1 MRAHCQC
8 GKLTASVADG
18 AEPMIVLCHCLD
30 CQRRS
35 GSPFGEI
42 AYYPTDSVTIAG
54 EVREYTRPTDEGN
67 VLTTGFCPTCGS
79 TVYARASKYPAIVG
93 VTVGTF
99 ADPAFPLPARSVY
112 EQSRHHWIGMPAGVP
127 RHPRGRGSQEIHS

>member
-1 MRAHCQC
+1 MRANCQC
-8 GKLTASVADG
+8 GSLTAEIADG

-42 AYYPTDSVTIAG
+42 AYYPADMVVLTG
-54 EVREYTRPTDEGN
+54 EAREYSRPTDEGN
-67 VLTTGFCPTCGS
+67 AFTSGFCPTCGS
-79 TVYARASKYPAIVG
+79 TVYARASKYPHITG
-93 VTVGTF
+93 ITVGTI

-112 EQSRHHWIGMPAGVP
+112 EQSRHLWIQMPQEVP
-127 RHPRGRGSQEIHS
+127 RHPRGRNS